1 MSEQEENNVSKDHYS
16 KDNYFAII
24 YLKGGCSNGNTE
36 INLED
41 RSAWMYYI
49 EFPSSRKNIQVTDK
63 SLEHYVLEATT
74 MKSQHRMTLEVM
86 KEAMKE
92 AIKLGIN
99 KNKLLFVTDYNDL
112 AKGIN
117 SWSKKWQING
127 FRNSKGKFI
136 VDKDLWKNL
145 IDTYDQNFPNS
156 EVLFLDK
163 GKKENCLQFISG
175 MQIVTDFVNSR
186 TGFNK

>member
-1 MSEQEENNVSKDHYS
+1 M
-16 KDNYFAII
+16 
-24 YLKGGCSNGNTE
+24 
-36 INLED
+36 
-41 RSAWMYYI
+41 
-49 EFPSSRKNIQVTDK
+49 
-63 SLEHYVLEATT
+63 
-74 MKSQHRMTLEVM
+74 
-86 KEAMKE
+86 
-92 AIKLGIN
+92 
-99 KNKLLFVTDYNDL
+99 

-136 VDKDLWKNL
+136 VDKDLWKSL

>member
-1 MSEQEENNVSKDHYS
+1 MSESEENKKLKEKYS

-24 YLKGGCSNGNTE
+24 YLKGGCSNGNTK
-36 INLED
+36 ISSRD
-41 RSAWMYYI
+41 TSAWMYYI
-49 EFPSSRKNIQVTDK
+49 EFPSSRKNIQVNDK
-63 SLEHYVLEATT
+63 SHANYVLEATT
-74 MKSQHRMTLEVM
+74 MKSQNRMTLEVM

-92 AIKLGIN
+92 AINLGIN

-117 SWSKKWQING
+117 SWSKKWLING
-127 FRNSKGKFI
+127 FRNSKGNFI

-156 EVLFLDK
+156 EVLFLVK
-163 GKKENCLQFISG
+163 GKNTDLPQFKSG

-186 TGFNK
+186 TEFNK

>member
-1 MSEQEENNVSKDHYS
+1 MTEQEENKELKEKYS

-24 YLKGGCSNGNTE
+24 YLKGGCSNGNSKISSRDT
-36 INLED
+36 
-41 RSAWMYYI
+41 SAWMYYI
-49 EFPSSRKNIQVTDK
+49 EFPSSRKNIQVNDK
-63 SLEHYVLEATT
+63 SHGNYVLEATT
-74 MKSQHRMTLEVM
+74 MKSQNRMTLEVM

-92 AIKLGIN
+92 AINLGIN

-117 SWSKKWQING
+117 TWSKKWLING
-127 FRNSKGKFI
+127 FRNSKGNFI

-145 IDTYDQNFPNS
+145 IDTYDEKFPNS

-163 GKKENCLQFISG
+163 GKKENWLQFISG

>member
-1 MSEQEENNVSKDHYS
+1 
-16 KDNYFAII
+16 
-24 YLKGGCSNGNTE
+24 
-36 INLED
+36 
-41 RSAWMYYI
+41 MYYI
-49 EFPSSRKNIQVTDK
+49 EFTSSRKNIQVTDK

-163 GKKENCLQFISG
+163 GKKENWLQFTSG

-186 TGFNK
+186 TEFNKIKPGS